1 MLQSPRILLVFNL
14 LDSLIYLVFFRKGI
28 YRKILGVKVF
38 ALDKK
43 RIKTK
48 VLEVVNIV
56 HGKRT
61 CCTMMY
67 PKPG

>member
-48 VLEVVNIV
+48 VLEVGCQYCPWEEDLLHNDVS
-56 HGKRT
+56 
-61 CCTMMY
+61 
-67 PKPG
+67 